1 MTRFVTP
8 LLRGIIVILGLAVL
22 ALGAGLPLVAR
33 DIADAAPEFK
43 VVRAPYVVAGEA
55 ALGCVLVGLVALWF
69 LLGRVRR
76 DRIFSPASLRRV
88 DAIIGAAAVAAVA
101 AGLTGPIYAHQ
112 MLAPV
117 PGIGPAAWPLL
128 LLVLAGIGFVLT
140 MLVMRRLLVTAVGV
154 RTDLDGVI

>member
-88 DAIIGAAAVAAVA
+88 DAIIGAAAVAA
-101 AGLTGPIYAHQ
+101 GLTGPIYAHQ

-154 RTDLDGVI
+154 RTDIDGVI

>member
-1 MTRFVTP
+1 MSRIVTP

-33 DIADAAPEFK
+33 DIAEAAPEFE

-55 ALGCVLVGLVALWF
+55 ALGCVLIALLALWI

-76 DRIFSPASLRRV
+76 DRIFSPASLRWV
-88 DAIIGAAAVAAVA
+88 DTIISAATAATA
-101 AGLTGPIYAHQ
+101 MTGLVFAHQ
-112 MLAPV
+112 LLAAV

-128 LLVLAGIGFVLT
+128 LLALVGIGFVLT
-140 MLVMRRLLVTAVGV
+140 MLVMRRLLVTAVGL

>member
-88 DAIIGAAAVAAVA
+88 DAIIGAAAVAA
-101 AGLTGPIYAHQ
+101 GLTGPIYAHQ

-140 MLVMRRLLVTAVGV
+140 MLAMRRLLVTAVGV
-154 RTDLDGVI
+154 RTDIDGVI

>member
-33 DIADAAPEFK
+33 DIAEAAPEFETI
-43 VVRAPYVVAGEA
+43 RLPYVAAAEA
-55 ALGCVLVGLVALWF
+55 ALACVLIALLALWI

-76 DRIFSPASLRRV
+76 DRIFSPASLRWV
-88 DAIIGAAAVAAVA
+88 DAIISAATAATA
-101 AGLTGPIYAHQ
+101 MTGLVFAHQ

-140 MLVMRRLLVTAVGV
+140 MLVMRRLLVTAVGL

>member
-1 MTRFVTP
+1 MSRIVTP

-33 DIADAAPEFK
+33 DIAEAAPEFE

-55 ALGCVLVGLVALWF
+55 ALGCVLVGLVALWI

-76 DRIFSPASLRRV
+76 DRIFSPASLRWV
-88 DAIIGAAAVAAVA
+88 DAIIGAAAVAA
-101 AGLTGPIYAHQ
+101 GLTGLVYAHQ

-128 LLVLAGIGFVLT
+128 LIVLAGIGFVLT
-140 MLVMRRLLVTAVGV
+140 MLVMRRLLVTAVGL